1 MLREESLVKI
11 IGHPDSREPE
21 FCDFKKIT
29 TLKNSIQTIRE
40 RWLGLSNT
48 DKKYYEFQKAGV
60 FYEYV
65 FESEVYSF
73 EIVAVCSAIHHYDD
87 VYVVVYDH

>member
-40 RWLGLSNT
+40 RWLGLSNM
-48 DKKYYEFQKAGV
+48 DKKYYEFLVCTEDDECIYIYTAGQFFV
-60 FYEYV
+60 QDEFKDIIEL
-65 FESEVYSF
+65 
-73 EIVAVCSAIHHYDD
+73 
-87 VYVVVYDH
+87 